1 MSLFL
6 SPSTHDEYECRPR
19 RYFFKNTIYEKFSL
33 KKDLILK
40 GISYTLQPVHCEKVA
55 SAINKKLV

>member
-1 MSLFL
+1 MMKKNVGLEQ
-6 SPSTHDEYECRPR
+6 T
-19 RYFFKNTIYEKFSL
+19 FFKNTIYEKFSL

-40 GISYTLQPVHCEKVA
+40 GIRYTLQSVHCEKVA